1 MPAPDAFDFSS
12 IANES
17 AVPDFDASFD
27 DVDIPAW
34 NEAVFGES
42 PSQGSTSSSSSWE
55 ETSKEDPSME
65 ALGMGAGIDMQL
77 QFPTVKVDAIGD
89 GTGIIPAED
98 EFLRAIMEA
107 MQSNPRIVSSL
118 SFLLYVLPSAC
129 ILITFVRV
137 GFCSLVRFGSVAWA
151 RRIWA
156 VLGRG

>member
-17 AVPDFDASFD
+17 VVPDFDASFD

-42 PSQGSTSSSSSWE
+42 PSQGSTSSSSSSWE

-77 QFPTVKVDAIGD
+77 QFPTVKVDAVGD

-107 MQSNPRIVSSL
+107 MQSSPRIVSSL
-118 SFLLYVLPSAC
+118 SFLLYVLPSVC

-137 GFCSLVRFGSVAWA
+137 LVRFGSVAWA
-151 RRIWA
+151 RR
-156 VLGRG
+156 V